1 MGDNYSEIHNR
12 MSKKIAQLTKVI
24 YGLHIRNE
32 ENKSFRQALTKAHDK
47 EIDTILKDANRI
59 VGKYKVALEKQ
70 KDQSDIKEKFN
81 ELEREKTES
90 QEKFTVYKQQA
101 IENEK

>member
-1 MGDNYSEIHNR
+1 MADNHSEIHNR

-59 VGKYKVALEKQ
+59 VGRYKEALEKQ

-81 ELEREKTES
+81 ELEKEKSDS
-90 QEKFTVYKQQA
+90 QNKFSEYKQQA
-101 IENEK
+101 VENEK

>member
-1 MGDNYSEIHNR
+1 MADNHSEIHNR

-32 ENKSFRQALTKAHDK
+32 ENKSFRQALTVAHDK

-59 VGKYKVALEKQ
+59 VGRYKEALEKQ

-81 ELEREKTES
+81 ELEKEKSDS
-90 QEKFTVYKQQA
+90 QNKFSEYKQQA
-101 IENEK
+101 VENEK